1 MTTLSQPANS
11 FDIDNRSIQ
20 IHHTKDIV
28 KEIENMLPKDTK
40 EISYNV
46 KIPLKIENNVDVTAI
61 VDLIIEDKSGMKLY
75 VDLKGSNTFPAS
87 ISDVAMLKSI
97 REKDRKDGKKQHRY
111 MILMIKV

>member
-61 VDLIIEDKSGMKLY
+61 VDLLIED
-75 VDLKGSNTFPAS
+75 
-87 ISDVAMLKSI
+87 VA
-97 REKDRKDGKKQHRY
+97 
-111 MILMIKV
+111 